1 MTQDSR
7 PGGPSLIKKKLD
19 ELNRPSPEAF
29 EALPKHPLVLVLDN
43 IRSLANV
50 GSAFRTGDAFAVEK
64 VYLCGITGT
73 PPHREIHKSAL
84 GAQDTVAWEHAP
96 DAAALCR
103 RLKEEGYQL
112 LAVEQAEGSTLLQ
125 NFEPKQ
131 GQKWALVFGNEVDG
145 VSEEVMLIADAA
157 LEIPQWGTKHSLNV
171 SVSMGIVLWS
181 LVEKLYR

>member
-1 MTQDSR
+1 MR
-7 PGGPSLIKKKLD
+7 KLKLD
-19 ELNRPSPEAF
+19 ELNRLSPEAF

-64 VYLCGITGT
+64 IYLCGITGT
-73 PPHREIHKSAL
+73 PPHREIHKAAL
-84 GAQDTVAWEHAP
+84 GAQDTVAWEWAA

-103 RLKEEGYQL
+103 QLQQEGYRV
-112 LAVEQAEGSTLLQ
+112 LAVEQAAGSTPLQ
-125 NFEPKQ
+125 QFEPREGEKY
-131 GQKWALVFGNEVDG
+131 ALVFGNEVEG
-145 VSEEVMLIADAA
+145 VSEGVMQLADEA

-181 LVEKLYR
+181 LLEKLHR

>member
-1 MTQDSR
+1 MR
-7 PGGPSLIKKKLD
+7 KLKLD
-19 ELNRPSPEAF
+19 ELNRLSAEQF

-64 VYLCGITGT
+64 IYLCGITGR

-84 GAQDTVAWEHAP
+84 GAQDTVPWEGAE
-96 DAAALCR
+96 DAAILCR
-103 RLKEEGYQL
+103 QLQERGYRVM
-112 LAVEQAEGSTLLQ
+112 AVEQAEGSTPLQ
-125 NFEPKQ
+125 DFVPKA
-131 GQKWALVFGNEVDG
+131 GEKWALVFGNEVEGVSDG
-145 VSEEVMLIADAA
+145 VMQLADAA

-181 LVEKLYR
+181 LLEKLHR

>member
-1 MTQDSR
+1 MR
-7 PGGPSLIKKKLD
+7 KLKLD
-19 ELNRPSPEAF
+19 ELNRLSPEEF

-64 VYLCGITGT
+64 VFLCGITGT

-84 GAQDTVAWEHAP
+84 GAQETVAWEHAP
-96 DAAALCR
+96 DAAALCSQ
-103 RLKEEGYQL
+103 LKAAGYQI

-125 NFEPKQ
+125 DFTPQE

-145 VSEEVMLIADAA
+145 VSEEVMQLADLA

-181 LVEKLYR
+181 LIEKLYR

>member
-1 MTQDSR
+1 MR
-7 PGGPSLIKKKLD
+7 KLKLD
-19 ELNRPSPEAF
+19 ELNRLSPQEF

-64 VYLCGITGT
+64 IYLCGITGT

-84 GAQDTVAWEHAP
+84 GAQETVAWEHAA

-112 LAVEQAEGSTLLQ
+112 LAVEQAVGSTQLQ
-125 NFEPKQ
+125 AFSPQED
-131 GQKWALVFGNEVDG
+131 QKYALVFGNEVEG
-145 VSEEVMLIADAA
+145 VSEGVMQLADKA

-181 LVEKLYR
+181 LLEKLNR